1 VPTIPKS
8 VYKTPYPEDGVSEVY
23 TIFAEELPGATDPKK
38 RWIVKETHGYWD
50 EAEPDP
56 KRKFKNKAVSLSPT
70 ELRHCVTIE
79 EAHKIIDAQV
89 LLRSK
94 SGYKYVLMLDMLGPL
109 HKRYEILS
117 DGSYRE
123 IV

>member
-1 VPTIPKS
+1 MPTIPKS

-23 TIFAEELPGATDPKK
+23 TIFADELPEATDPTKC
-38 RWIVKETHGYWD
+38 WIVKETHGYWD

-56 KRKFKNKAVSLSPT
+56 KKKFKNKAVSLSPT
-70 ELRHCVTIE
+70 EPRHCVTIE

-94 SGYKYVLMLDMLGPL
+94 SGFKYVLMLDMLGPP

-117 DGSYRE
+117 DGTYRE